1 LHQSAACDSLG
12 VDCGII
18 IAANRQGC
26 QAMKKEKSLRA
37 VITVVGVDR
46 VGIIARI
53 TGKLADLGINILDIS
68 QTIMGDLFT
77 MSMIVEM
84 SGAEKA
90 FVQVRDELVSMGQEM
105 GMEIHVQR
113 EDVFRYMHRI

>member
-1 LHQSAACDSLG
+1 
-12 VDCGII
+12 
-18 IAANRQGC
+18 
-26 QAMKKEKSLRA
+26 MEKEKSLRA

-53 TGKLADLGINILDIS
+53 TGKLADCGINILDIS

-77 MSMIVEM
+77 MTMIVEM
-84 SGAEKA
+84 SGAERP
-90 FVQVRDELVSMGQEM
+90 FVQIRDELVAMGQEM
-105 GMEIHVQR
+105 GMEIHAQR

>member
-1 LHQSAACDSLG
+1 
-12 VDCGII
+12 
-18 IAANRQGC
+18 
-26 QAMKKEKSLRA
+26 MEKEKEEEKDLRA
-37 VITVVGVDR
+37 VITVVGIDR

-53 TGKLADLGINILDIS
+53 TGKLAALSINILDIS

-77 MSMIVEM
+77 MSMIVDM
-84 SGAEKA
+84 AKGEKP
-90 FVQVRDELVSMGQEM
+90 FVEARDELVALGQEM

>member
-1 LHQSAACDSLG
+1 
-12 VDCGII
+12 
-18 IAANRQGC
+18 
-26 QAMKKEKSLRA
+26 MEKEQSLRA

-53 TGKLADLGINILDIS
+53 TGTLAALGINILDIS
-68 QTIMGDLFT
+68 QTIRGDLFT
-77 MSMIVEM
+77 MSMIVELG
-84 SGAEKA
+84 GATKP
-90 FVQVRDELVSMGQEM
+90 FVQIRDELVSLGQEM

>member
-1 LHQSAACDSLG
+1 
-12 VDCGII
+12 
-18 IAANRQGC
+18 
-26 QAMKKEKSLRA
+26 MEKEKSLRA

-84 SGAEKA
+84 SGAEGT
-90 FVQVRDELVSMGQEM
+90 FVQVRDELVALGQEM

-113 EDVFRYMHRI
+113 EDIFRYMHRI

>member
-1 LHQSAACDSLG
+1 ME
-12 VDCGII
+12 
-18 IAANRQGC
+18 N
-26 QAMKKEKSLRA
+26 EKQVRA

-53 TGKLADLGINILDIS
+53 TGKLAEIDINILDIS
-68 QTIMGDLFT
+68 QTIMGEIFT
-77 MSMIVEM
+77 MSMIVDLA
-84 SGAEKA
+84 GAEKP
-90 FVQVRDELVSMGQEM
+90 FIQVRDELVSLGQEM

>member
-1 LHQSAACDSLG
+1 
-12 VDCGII
+12 
-18 IAANRQGC
+18 
-26 QAMKKEKSLRA
+26 MEKEKSLRA

-53 TGKLADLGINILDIS
+53 TAKLADLGINILDIS

-84 SGAEKA
+84 GGAAKP
-90 FVQVRDELVSMGQEM
+90 FVQIRDELVSLGQEM

-113 EDVFRYMHRI
+113 EDIFRYMHRI

>member
-1 LHQSAACDSLG
+1 
-12 VDCGII
+12 
-18 IAANRQGC
+18 
-26 QAMKKEKSLRA
+26 MEKEKSIRA

-53 TGKLADLGINILDIS
+53 TGKLAEEGINILDIS

-77 MSMIVEM
+77 MSMIVELG
-84 SGAEKA
+84 GAKEP
-90 FVQVRDELVSMGQEM
+90 FVEVRDALAALGQEM

-113 EDVFRYMHRI
+113 EDIFRYMHRI

>member
-1 LHQSAACDSLG
+1 MEQ
-12 VDCGII
+12 
-18 IAANRQGC
+18 
-26 QAMKKEKSLRA
+26 EKSIRA

-53 TGKLADLGINILDIS
+53 TAKLADLGINILDIS

-84 SGAEKA
+84 GSAEKQ
-90 FVQVRDELVSMGQEM
+90 FVQVRDELVALGQEM

>member
-1 LHQSAACDSLG
+1 
-12 VDCGII
+12 
-18 IAANRQGC
+18 
-26 QAMKKEKSLRA
+26 MEKEKNLRA

-53 TGKLADLGINILDIS
+53 TAKLADLGINILDIS

-84 SGAEKA
+84 SGAAKP
-90 FVQVRDELVSMGQEM
+90 FVQIRDELVSLGQEM

-113 EDVFRYMHRI
+113 EDIFRYMHRI

>member
-1 LHQSAACDSLG
+1 MDS
-12 VDCGII
+12 
-18 IAANRQGC
+18 
-26 QAMKKEKSLRA
+26 EKSSRA

-53 TGKLADLGINILDIS
+53 TGKLAERDINILDIS

-77 MSMIVEM
+77 MSMIVDL
-84 SGAEKA
+84 GRAEKP
-90 FVQVRDELVSMGQEM
+90 FVQVRDELVAIGQEM
-105 GMEIHVQR
+105 GMEIHAQR

>member
-1 LHQSAACDSLG
+1 
-12 VDCGII
+12 
-18 IAANRQGC
+18 
-26 QAMKKEKSLRA
+26 MEKEKSIRA

-77 MSMIVEM
+77 MSMIVEIG
-84 SGAEKA
+84 SAEKQ
-90 FVQVRDELVSMGQEM
+90 FVQVRDELIALGQEM

-113 EDVFRYMHRI
+113 EDIFRYMHRI

>member
-1 LHQSAACDSLG
+1 
-12 VDCGII
+12 
-18 IAANRQGC
+18 
-26 QAMKKEKSLRA
+26 MEKEKSIRA

-84 SGAEKA
+84 GSAEKQ
-90 FVQVRDELVSMGQEM
+90 FVQVREELVALGQEM

>member
-1 LHQSAACDSLG
+1 
-12 VDCGII
+12 
-18 IAANRQGC
+18 
-26 QAMKKEKSLRA
+26 MEKEKQLHA

-53 TGKLADLGINILDIS
+53 TGKLADCGVNIVDIS

-77 MSMIVEM
+77 MTMIVEM
-84 SGAEKA
+84 SGAGKS
-90 FVQVRDELVSMGQEM
+90 FVQIRDELVAMGQEM
-105 GMEIHVQR
+105 GMEIHAQR

>member
-1 LHQSAACDSLG
+1 
-12 VDCGII
+12 
-18 IAANRQGC
+18 
-26 QAMKKEKSLRA
+26 MEKEKSLRA

-53 TGKLADLGINILDIS
+53 TAKLADLGINILDIS

-77 MSMIVEM
+77 MSMIVETG
-84 SGAEKA
+84 SAEKQ
-90 FVQVRDELVSMGQEM
+90 FVQVRDELVALGQEM

>member
-1 LHQSAACDSLG
+1 
-12 VDCGII
+12 
-18 IAANRQGC
+18 
-26 QAMKKEKSLRA
+26 MEKEKSIRA

-84 SGAEKA
+84 GSAEKP
-90 FVQVRDELVSMGQEM
+90 FMQVRDELVALGQEM

>member
-1 LHQSAACDSLG
+1 
-12 VDCGII
+12 
-18 IAANRQGC
+18 
-26 QAMKKEKSLRA
+26 MEKEKSLRA

-53 TGKLADLGINILDIS
+53 TGKLAELGINILDIS

-77 MSMIVEM
+77 MSMIVDLARA
-84 SGAEKA
+84 GKD
-90 FVQVRDELVSMGQEM
+90 FVEVRDELAALAQEM
-105 GMEIHVQR
+105 GMEIHTQR

>member
-1 LHQSAACDSLG
+1 
-12 VDCGII
+12 
-18 IAANRQGC
+18 
-26 QAMKKEKSLRA
+26 MEKEKSIRA

-84 SGAEKA
+84 GSAEKQ
-90 FVQVRDELVSMGQEM
+90 FVQVRNELVALGQEM

>member
-1 LHQSAACDSLG
+1 MND
-12 VDCGII
+12 
-18 IAANRQGC
+18 
-26 QAMKKEKSLRA
+26 EKNFRA

-46 VGIIARI
+46 IGIIARV
-53 TGKLADLGINILDIS
+53 TGKLADLDINILDIS

-77 MSMIVEM
+77 MSMIVDL
-84 SGAEKA
+84 GRAEKP
-90 FVQVRDELVSMGQEM
+90 FVQVRDELVEMGREM

>member
-1 LHQSAACDSLG
+1 
-12 VDCGII
+12 
-18 IAANRQGC
+18 
-26 QAMKKEKSLRA
+26 MEKEKQLRA
-37 VITVVGVDR
+37 VITVVGVDQ

-53 TGKLADLGINILDIS
+53 TGKLADCGVNILDIS

-84 SGAEKA
+84 GGAEKP
-90 FVQVRDELVSMGQEM
+90 FVQIRDELVAMGQEM
-105 GMEIHVQR
+105 GMEIHAQR